1 MKSSLYL
8 VLAVF
13 CLLALLDTAAA
24 KKKPSKGK
32 GKGKPS
38 KGKGKPSGGNSGQ
51 PTEEPVPMVET
62 CKNE

>member
-13 CLLALLDTAAA
+13 CLLALFDIADA

-38 KGKGKPSGGNSGQ
+38 KGKGKPSSGNSGQ
-51 PTEEPVPMVET
+51 TTEEPAPTDET